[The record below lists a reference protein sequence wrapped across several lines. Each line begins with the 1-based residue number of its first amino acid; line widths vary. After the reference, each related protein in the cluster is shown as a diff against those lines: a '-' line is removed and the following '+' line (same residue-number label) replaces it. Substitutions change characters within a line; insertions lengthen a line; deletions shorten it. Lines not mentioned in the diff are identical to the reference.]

1 MADGV
6 DRAQGLSELRAE
18 RPSGTV
24 RGDTVA
30 PPRRRIPGAYLAVLV
45 GCAVGVLAICGLGL
59 AALGRVG
66 LEPPP
71 QFSNNLCLDEKL
83 EWLREHPGEAP
94 TVLAVGS
101 SVTWR
106 NFDGDAVRDATGG
119 RASVLNAAFCGLRM
133 NQIAFTAEYFLAR
146 LPTVRDV
153 ITIVAPVD
161 LVECSAVRT
170 KVFDPADVDGYV
182 YRQRWKYPY
191 YLKYF
196 DPLIL
201 AKNVWIIDRMQRG
214 GFALD
219 SVSFDRYGGAP
230 LDTTASR
237 PTLVYGALLPH
248 DPQCLSA
255 LRDLARRVTAD
266 GKRLVV
272 VMQPMSPAWIAQYDP
287 DGTGLRR
294 LTDEVR
300 AALAGSSAVLW
311 NPGVDA
317 KLRAGQ
323 YIDAI
328 HLRLSAARVFS
339 RAIVDAT
346 DLGQEPSARIT
357 CCSIPPHS

>member
-6 DRAQGLSELRAE
+6 ESAQGLSDLRAE

-24 RGDTVA
+24 RGGTVA
-30 PPRRRIPGAYLAVLV
+30 PPRRAIPASYLAVLA
-45 GCAVGVLAICGLGL
+45 GCALGILLFCGLGL
-59 AALGRVG
+59 AALNEVG

-83 EWLREHPGEAP
+83 EWLRQHPAAAP

-106 NFDGDAVRDATGG
+106 NFDGDAVREATGG
-119 RASVLNAAFCGLRM
+119 RAAALNAAFCGLRM

-153 ITIVAPVD
+153 LTIVAPVD
-161 LVECSAVRT
+161 LAECSTVRT
-170 KVFDPADVDGYV
+170 RVFDPADVDGYV

-196 DPLIL
+196 DPLVL
-201 AKNVWIIDRMQRG
+201 ARNVWIIDRMQRG
-214 GFALD
+214 GLPLD
-219 SVSFDRYGGAP
+219 AVSFDRYGGAP
-230 LDTTASR
+230 LDTAASR

-248 DPQCLSA
+248 DPQCFSA
-255 LRDLARRVTAD
+255 LHDLAQRVTAG

-272 VMQPMSPAWIAQYDP
+272 VMEPMSPAWIADYDP
-287 DGTGLRR
+287 DGTGLRQ
-294 LTDEVR
+294 LAGEIR

-311 NPGVDA
+311 NPGTDA
-317 KLRAGQ
+317 HLRAEEF
-323 YIDAI
+323 IDAI
-328 HLRLSAARVFS
+328 HLRLPAARRFS

-346 DLGQEPSARIT
+346 DLGQDLSTRTA
-357 CCSIPPHS
+357 CCSTPPHS